1 MFEKC
6 LHGKT
11 QNANESFNG
20 MMVFDTTAHCNN
32 DEKDALDIMELLGI
46 DSRYYMAKCCRSV
59 NMRRT
64 RYPFIGCRNHRKS
77 VGRCCVDINV
87 ETEGN
92 SHEKGAFEIRY

>member
-46 DSRYYMAKCCRSV
+46 HVITWQSV
-59 NMRRT
+59 VDLS
-64 RYPFIGCRNHRKS
+64 I
-77 VGRCCVDINV
+77 CVVHVI
-87 ETEGN
+87 
-92 SHEKGAFEIRY
+92 HL